1 MKMFFL
7 SLMRRCFFFPKRLFF
22 WWRRRE
28 VEHSNASEPILAL
41 GRVLENRTV
50 IHGGAVK
57 LLALRDA
64 FSINEKKSNIL
75 YLVSSAQ
82 PPFSQDL
89 VKKARRCGMI
99 FVWNQNGVGYPA
111 WAGEGTEGH
120 NAPMRRLRALADYVI
135 YQSAFCRES
144 AEFFLGPCLAPSE
157 ILFNPIDL
165 GTYFPSPIR
174 PPLSPLRLLTLGTH
188 GYAERV
194 FSTLECLKNLVD
206 AGCDAV
212 LTIAGKCEWPQGVA
226 LVKREIG
233 RLGLTARVTL
243 LPPFSQGEAVRL
255 YQSHHIVL
263 HPKYLDPCPTVVL
276 EALASGCPVVGSA
289 SGGLLELVDEES
301 GVLIPAPLDWSQ
313 MITPTG
319 AALAKGVLKIVPHFE
334 SYAYAARIRAEA
346 LFDQKRWVA
355 RHQEIFISLL
365 RNRRIPL

>member
-1 MKMFFL
+1 MKNLFL
-7 SLMRRCFFFPKRLFF
+7 SLLRFSFFFPERLFYRL
-22 WWRRRE
+22 RRFRIQR
-28 VEHSNASEPILAL
+28 ASSSFPVLSL
-41 GRVLENRTV
+41 GGVLENRTL

-57 LLALRDA
+57 LLALRKV
-64 FSINEKKSNIL
+64 FSINENKSNIL

-82 PPFSQDL
+82 PLFPLDL
-89 VKKARRCGMI
+89 VDKARRCGMI

-111 WAGEGTEGH
+111 WAGKETERH
-120 NAPMRRLRALADYVI
+120 NAPMRKLRALADYVI
-135 YQSAFCRES
+135 YQSKFCRDS
-144 AEFFLGPCLAPSE
+144 AEHFLGSYEGPSE

-165 GTYFPSPIR
+165 GTYFPLPVR

-212 LTIAGKCEWPQGVA
+212 LTIAGKCEWPQGLA
-226 LVKREIG
+226 LVKQEIG

-243 LPPFSQGEAVRL
+243 LPPFSQEEAVRL

-263 HPKYLDPCPTVVL
+263 HSKYLDPCPTVVL

-313 MITPTG
+313 MITPNG

-334 SYAYAARIRAEA
+334 SYAYAARIRAEN
-346 LFDQKRWVA
+346 LFDQKRWLA
-355 RHQEIFISLL
+355 RHQEIFESLL
-365 RNRRIPL
+365 RR